1 MANDKQN
8 HTSTETTTIDTSLK
22 DGLSAAQ
29 LFSNHDGL
37 TYK

>member
-8 HTSTETTTIDTSLK
+8 HISKETTVDISLK
-22 DGLSAAQ
+22 DGLSAYE
-29 LFSNHDGL
+29 LFANHDGL